1 MTRRPVPPLPASNWL
16 IPGKTLVILPKLA
29 ARIGLNEAIV
39 LNQVRYWLEH
49 TTNVRDGRRWVY
61 NTYEEWQR
69 NDFPF
74 WSVPTVKR
82 VFQSLEKSGLLLSTA
97 QYNQAPTDRTKW
109 YTIDFARLNALDAPP
124 TDENVRPLDQVDPF
138 DGSSRSDGTDQADP
152 LEGSERSAGQINLG
166 RSYQRDRTEITTQN
180 TQEKPIEESKR
191 EPRAAAT
198 DDNQEAMIRRVIRDF
213 SVEFLDLD
221 HVASNCTR
229 ALNLWRHSD
238 REGEDFV
245 DELQWARRTTREWQ
259 GRQPPG
265 KRIESKMAYFFA
277 VLEDRLGLR
286 GEREGSPNAK
296 PARTDDRPT
305 VRFGQLPSRR

>member
-1 MTRRPVPPLPASNWL
+1 MTRHPVPALPASNWL

-109 YTIDFARLNALDAPP
+109 YTIDFDRLNALDALPS
-124 TDENVRPLDQVDPF
+124 DGNVRPLDQYDPF
-138 DGSSRSDGTDQADP
+138 DGSMRSTGVDQGDPVEGSGRSDGRIILD
-152 LEGSERSAGQINLG
+152 
-166 RSYQRDRTEITTQN
+166 RSYQRDRTENTTKN
-180 TQEKPIEESKR
+180 TTEKSIEESKHH
-191 EPRAAAT
+191 PTDAAT
-198 DDNQEAMIRRVIRDF
+198 VDQQETMIRRVIRDF

-221 HVASNCTR
+221 HVVSNGTR
-229 ALNLWRHSD
+229 ALNLWRRSGLRGD
-238 REGEDFV
+238 DFV
-245 DELQWARRTTREWQ
+245 DELQHARRTTRQWQ

-277 VLEDRLGLR
+277 VLEDLLGLR
-286 GEREGSPNAK
+286 EGREG
-296 PARTDDRPT
+296 RPK
-305 VRFGQLPSRR
+305 VEPVVADNRSASQFGQLPRRR